1 MYSFL
6 TKLTHLQI
14 GIGVAVAI
22 LVGYCIYVLV
32 KRSIDGFGNYT
43 GINKRV
49 DYPTAH
55 NNTEAMGSQ
64 QNSPGLNATG
74 LAESADNPLR
84 DAAPVTMA
92 TPYTTQPSS
101 H

>member
-1 MYSFL
+1 MLSL
-6 TKLTHLQI
+6 TNATPLQI
-14 GIGVAVAI
+14 GIGVAVII
-22 LVGYCIYVLV
+22 LVGYCIYVLI

-49 DYPTAH
+49 DYPTTH
-55 NNTEAMGSQ
+55 NNTEAKGSQ

-74 LAESADNPLR
+74 MAESADNPLR

-92 TPYTTQPSS
+92 TPYTTQPPSR
-101 H
+101 

>member
-1 MYSFL
+1 MFQIL
-6 TKLTHLQI
+6 TNASPLRI
-14 GIGVAVAI
+14 GIGIAVAI
-22 LVGYCIYVLV
+22 IVGYCIYVLV
-32 KRSIDGFGNYT
+32 KRQIDAFGNYT

-49 DYPTAH
+49 DYPTTH
-55 NNTEAMGSQ
+55 NNTEAKGSQ

-74 LAESADNPLR
+74 LAESASNPLR